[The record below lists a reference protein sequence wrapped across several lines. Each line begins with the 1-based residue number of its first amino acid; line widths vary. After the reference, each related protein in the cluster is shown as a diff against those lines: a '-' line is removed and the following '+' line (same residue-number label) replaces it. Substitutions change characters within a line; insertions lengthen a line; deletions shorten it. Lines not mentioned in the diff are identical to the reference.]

1 MTDFDYYIF
10 IDYSENLLGYLIIED
25 KNIQQILPKITRL
38 KHYREAG
45 DKKTYIRNV
54 KNTFKREDLLK
65 YFIKS
70 KIRETRENLEIF
82 SDLAEFLAKHVNLM
96 IFVSVDN
103 KQYHNFERLVKI
115 IDRKNTKIIKE
126 SELRKNTPE
135 HKISLVLDNW
145 LNIERLSFG
154 K

>member
-1 MTDFDYYIF
+1 VNEFDYYIF
-10 IDYSENLLGYLIIED
+10 IDYSENLLGYLIIENKD
-25 KNIQQILPKITRL
+25 IQQILSKITRL
-38 KHYREAG
+38 RHYREAG
-45 DKKTYIRNV
+45 DKKSYIRNV

-65 YFIKS
+65 YFIKY

-82 SDLAEFLAKHVNLM
+82 SDIAEFLARHTNLM

-115 IDRKNTKIIKE
+115 INGESTKIVKE
-126 SELRKNTPE
+126 SELKHYTPE

-145 LNIERLSFG
+145 LNIER
-154 K
+154 